1 MRCDESS
8 FLVFMALSVSGS
20 FIGACGDGEITAQ
33 ERSYDDEPASDP
45 LDIDELTPGTNWWD
59 WVEKPDA
66 SNTGPSNPGAI
77 QSIGSCPTINSNN
90 TTLENFSCTG
100 QLTISA
106 NNVTLRNFRINA
118 GTSWYALWVDG
129 NTSGLLMEDGEL
141 YSTGGSGSCAATVR
155 GMGWTGRRL
164 NIHSCDDG
172 LKPDA
177 LDTGT
182 PAGDVELTHSFIHDL
197 TGGHG
202 DGVQTFFLANN
213 SLLFQYNNIIGGN
226 TSAFIMHA
234 SPASNEVFRIYNNW
248 LSHNETGGTDG
259 YTVYCEPG
267 TEVHNNLFRRN
278 SGYGPMFSY
287 DCGWQGNRW
296 SDDFSLVPSR

>member
-1 MRCDESS
+1 MSSESS
-8 FLVFMALSVSGS
+8 FLVFVVLSVSG
-20 FIGACGDGEITAQ
+20 FFFAACGDGDTTATQ
-33 ERSYDDEPASDP
+33 RSSDGEP
-45 LDIDELTPGTNWWD
+45 TPGVGWWNA
-59 WVEKPDA
+59 VEKPDA
-66 SNTGPSNPGAI
+66 GNTGPSNPGAI

-129 NTSGLLMEDGEL
+129 NTNGLLMEDGEL

-213 SLLFQYNNIIGGN
+213 SLLFQYNTIQGGN
-226 TSAFIMHA
+226 TSAFIIHDA
-234 SPASNEVFRIYNNW
+234 PSTNERFRIYNNW
-248 LSHNETGGTDG
+248 LSHSGQTGREGLTI
-259 YTVYCEPG
+259 YCMPNVQ
-267 TEVHNNLFRRN
+267 VHNNLFGRG
-278 SGYGPMFSY
+278 SGVGPAFGSGC
-287 DCGWQGNRW
+287 DWQGNLW
-296 SDDFSLVPSR
+296 WDDFSIVPSP